1 MKTQNK
7 LLIFFFLMALSPVFA
22 QNQPSTCIDPVIPFN
37 DARKGQ
43 ITSQIRN
50 AHSYYMTSPDSAAG
64 KTYPQRL
71 ANLNNVIKRTF
82 QEFMTVRRS
91 EYRATICN
99 YHGVDWNRAGNS
111 SWRTLTCQPGFYL
124 LQETL
129 ERTMNGDWKGG
140 PIWTEN
146 SIRWKT
152 GGHRSN
158 RTFVNIQ
165 AKYKEDY
172 IAKAVVDEL
181 NIARKELNDLG
192 IPTEVPSFLD

>member
-7 LLIFFFLMALSPVFA
+7 LLAFFFLMALHPVFS
-22 QNQPSTCIDPVIPFN
+22 QDQPVSCTNAVTAFN
-37 DARKGQ
+37 EVRKGQ

-50 AHSYYMTSPDSAAG
+50 AHQYYMYSSDPAAG
-64 KTYPQRL
+64 NTYPERM
-71 ANLNNVIKRTF
+71 ANLNNVIKQIF
-82 QEFMTVRRS
+82 QEFMKVRRS
-91 EYRATICN
+91 EYRATICK
-99 YHGVDWNRAGNS
+99 YHGIDWNRAGNS

-129 ERTMNGDWKGG
+129 ERTTNGDWKGG

-152 GGHRSN
+152 GGHRSS
-158 RTFVNIQ
+158 RTFVNID

-172 IAKAVVDEL
+172 IAKVVVDEL

-192 IPTEVPSFLD
+192 IPTEVPAFLD